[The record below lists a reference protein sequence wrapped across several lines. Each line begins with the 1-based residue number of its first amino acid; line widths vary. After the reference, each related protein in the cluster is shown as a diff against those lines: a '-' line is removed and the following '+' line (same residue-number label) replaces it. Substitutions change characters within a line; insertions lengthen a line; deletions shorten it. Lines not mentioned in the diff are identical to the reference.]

1 MLTNIRISNYALISN
16 LDIDFNHGFSVITG
30 ETGAGKSI
38 ILGALGLVLG
48 ERADTKNIRDGEQK
62 CIIEAD
68 FDIEGYDLQ
77 DFFIQNDLDYSTQC
91 TIRRELNQNGK
102 SRSFV
107 NDTPINLSAL
117 KELGI
122 KLIDIHSQHQ
132 NLQLGKNE
140 FQRQIIDR
148 IADNHTIIT
157 EYKQAYSDYQTT
169 KHQLEKLKERA
180 AQEKADQD
188 YIEFQFNQLDSAHLK
203 AGESVELEE
212 EIRQISHAE
221 EIKSLLTEC
230 SSRLSGEQA
239 AIDLIRDSEQYLTK
253 IARYSNNVHELIER
267 LKSLSIELKDIAS
280 DIDIMLQHTDSDPQH
295 RLELEERYDLLNS
308 LMSKHHVDTDEQLIS
323 IRDEFSSR
331 LGQLNS
337 YDEQISTLEKE
348 YQSYIKAVENKAS
361 ELSNSRFAEKQNI
374 EKQITEQL
382 IRLGIKHAQ
391 FEISITQQEK
401 FTPYGKDSI
410 EFLFAANKNQQLQ
423 DVANVASG
431 GEISRLMLA
440 LKSLQPNRSNEN
452 KIGMPTIIFD
462 EIDTGVSGE
471 IADNMGKIMQQM
483 AEQQQIISI
492 THLPQIASRGEIH
505 YKVYKSDTEENTET
519 HIRKL
524 TSDQRI
530 AEIASML
537 SGNQITS
544 TAIENAKELLNRH

>member
-212 EIRQISHAE
+212 ELLFEELEVQAPLDAVYPDLQTHFDVEESHSE
-221 EIKSLLTEC
+221 FVTEQVIE
-230 SSRLSGEQA
+230 SEQA
-239 AIDLIRDSEQYLTK
+239 SPRPAEVVAALEVQAPLDAVYPDLQTHFDVEESHSEFVTEQVIVSEQASPRPAVVAPLE
-253 IARYSNNVHELIER
+253 VHSPLFAVYPLEHTHFDEEESHSEFVTEQVIVSEQ
-267 LKSLSIELKDIAS
+267 AS
-280 DIDIMLQHTDSDPQH
+280 
-295 RLELEERYDLLNS
+295 
-308 LMSKHHVDTDEQLIS
+308 
-323 IRDEFSSR
+323 
-331 LGQLNS
+331 
-337 YDEQISTLEKE
+337 
-348 YQSYIKAVENKAS
+348 
-361 ELSNSRFAEKQNI
+361 SRFAE
-374 EKQITEQL
+374 
-382 IRLGIKHAQ
+382 
-391 FEISITQQEK
+391 
-401 FTPYGKDSI
+401 
-410 EFLFAANKNQQLQ
+410 
-423 DVANVASG
+423 
-431 GEISRLMLA
+431 
-440 LKSLQPNRSNEN
+440 
-452 KIGMPTIIFD
+452 
-462 EIDTGVSGE
+462 
-471 IADNMGKIMQQM
+471 
-483 AEQQQIISI
+483 
-492 THLPQIASRGEIH
+492 
-505 YKVYKSDTEENTET
+505 
-519 HIRKL
+519 
-524 TSDQRI
+524 
-530 AEIASML
+530 
-537 SGNQITS
+537 
-544 TAIENAKELLNRH
+544 